1 MFILHFNESINMI
14 IKIGVKVD
22 ANTDVTPYLLIQF
35 LLKELELFLIYAY
48 TKNVRFLFFLD
59 LIEI

>member
-1 MFILHFNESINMI
+1 MI